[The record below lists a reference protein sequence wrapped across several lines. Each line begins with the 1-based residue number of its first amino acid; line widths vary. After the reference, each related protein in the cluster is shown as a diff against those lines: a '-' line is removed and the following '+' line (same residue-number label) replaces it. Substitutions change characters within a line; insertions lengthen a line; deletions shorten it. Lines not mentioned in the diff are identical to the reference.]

1 MSYVIAATE
10 YVAAAAMD
18 LANIGSAISDASAAA
33 ASPTSGVLIPAGADA
48 VSAEMAALFGAHAQA
63 FQQIAAQAASFH
75 DQFVHL
81 MNLGSQQYALSEA
94 ANVSSIQSGT
104 TNLPQQTLGHSVLG
118 EGAHAAPAAAAAA
131 PTMTIS
137 PAAAGPVGSAIAPAA
152 TPVGSVGS
160 AVAAGSAGS
169 AKRQP
174 IPSLPTSPPESTEVQ
189 TAAVSALPAP
199 LAARAAAAAA
209 PAAPA
214 APRFE
219 ATGESAA
226 AAG

>member
-10 YVAAAAMD
+10 YVAAAATD
-18 LANIGSAISDASAAA
+18 LANIGSAINDASAAA
-33 ASPTSGVLIPAGADA
+33 AIPTSGVLIPAGTDA
-48 VSAEMAALFGAHAQA
+48 VSAEVAALFGAHAQA
-63 FQQIAAQAASFH
+63 FQQIAVQAASFH

-104 TNLPQQTLGHSVLG
+104 VNLPQQKLGHSVLS

-131 PTMTIS
+131 PTMAIS
-137 PAAAGPVGSAIAPAA
+137 PAAAGSVGSAIAPAA
-152 TPVGSVGS
+152 APVGSVGS

-174 IPSLPTSPPESTEVQ
+174 IPSLPTSPESTEVEA
-189 TAAVSALPAP
+189 AAVSALPAP

-214 APRFE
+214 GPRLE
-219 ATGESAA
+219 AAGESAA
-226 AAG
+226 ATG